1 LNCDIRKTAEP
12 LSDNNNEKL
21 DMLNLNIA
29 ILKSIF
35 GYVLEKEQK
44 MIKHIDNLDADEI
57 QSNRLLLRS
66 RIKLGVGIVL
76 GLLLGYLAY
85 RFLTSSSGELSQET
99 QETIKP
105 EVPPPLPLPAADM
118 DMDMNDMPDLP
129 NTTR

>member
-1 LNCDIRKTAEP
+1 
-12 LSDNNNEKL
+12 
-21 DMLNLNIA
+21 
-29 ILKSIF
+29 
-35 GYVLEKEQK
+35 